1 MSDDDV
7 DVTRPGDESPEGA
20 GAESAGTGQVRPEP
34 IAPTT
39 DTTPIPGAP
48 RPAGKKTEEPPLDLS
63 QAQPTAKPP
72 EGQKP
77 KSEAKDKK
85 KKVEKTQDSPQK
97 PGKKSKEDAS
107 VSDVYV
113 RNIIAMMEMG
123 KEIGENIKEGRQQ
136 RRALKNQQSEAAKKE
151 NAKKLVKNTEELAGR
166 SKQLHSAIQSLAEK
180 KPENLTK
187 GELRVTK
194 QALDQQRD
202 LNDKARAD
210 VESHSGLS
218 DEQKQQ
224 AVSNLDAQTASL
236 AQVGQDLAR
245 LEQRLAAAAP
255 EAAPERAGP
264 LFQDVQG
271 DEEVAPAEAAQ
282 EEDAPE
288 GAGPL
293 FQDIQGDEE
302 AAPAEA
308 AQEEDAPEGAGPLFQ
323 DDEAVPAEAVQE
335 EQGSEPA
342 VPMAPPGDAVSPVSA
357 FRAAARAI
365 VAAAENPGRTDEQAP
380 EALEPEQEEE
390 HDLRQGPSR

>member
-1 MSDDDV
+1 
-7 DVTRPGDESPEGA
+7 
-20 GAESAGTGQVRPEP
+20 
-34 IAPTT
+34 
-39 DTTPIPGAP
+39 
-48 RPAGKKTEEPPLDLS
+48 
-63 QAQPTAKPP
+63 
-72 EGQKP
+72 
-77 KSEAKDKK
+77 
-85 KKVEKTQDSPQK
+85 
-97 PGKKSKEDAS
+97 
-107 VSDVYV
+107 
-113 RNIIAMMEMG
+113 MMEMG

-293 FQDIQGDEE
+293 FQDVQGDEGAAPAEAAQEEDAPEGAGPLFQDIQGDEE

-308 AQEEDAPEGAGPLFQ
+308 AQEEDAPEGAGPLFQDIQGDEEVAPAEAVQEEYAPEGAGPLFQ